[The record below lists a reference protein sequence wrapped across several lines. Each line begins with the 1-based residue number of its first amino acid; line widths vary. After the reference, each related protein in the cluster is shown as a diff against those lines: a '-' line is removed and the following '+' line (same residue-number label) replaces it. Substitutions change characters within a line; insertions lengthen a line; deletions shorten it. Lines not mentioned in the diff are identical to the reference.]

1 MRRDFCGIRISVSD
15 AAKQIRRAVLSN
27 ANDANDANAD
37 TEALSAACIRTAATA
52 VP

>member
-27 ANDANDANAD
+27 ANDANAD